1 MSPSGVALDSLRRES
16 GQIAFDSERGHGT
29 GRRRSG
35 PDSAFVTARPARPTF
50 KRRRPTTHSRTTMRT
65 SSRVSPS
72 PKPSGPRPIR
82 SDRRRRTRLRE
93 LCDEVLASFRLA
105 SDRDPI
111 SEEDRAEAMTLL
123 ARVAPHMGSASR
135 R

>member
-1 MSPSGVALDSLRRES
+1 MS
-16 GQIAFDSERGHGT
+16 
-29 GRRRSG
+29 
-35 PDSAFVTARPARPTF
+35 
-50 KRRRPTTHSRTTMRT
+50 T

-72 PKPSGPRPIR
+72 ARLSGPRSVR

-111 SEEDRAEAMTLL
+111 SEQDREAAMALL
-123 ARVAPHMGSASR
+123 PRVAPRMPSVRHA
-135 R
+135 